1 MTSSSY
7 ISDSSDYVSSVM
19 TDEAQGAA
27 DGVLT
32 PFPSLTKSQKL
43 KILQSFNSGECEVMS
58 HKSDKSFR
66 PKTIST
72 FTEQIDVPEEVTPPQ
87 TENVEVKNSCC
98 CLC

>member
-7 ISDSSDYVSSVM
+7 ISDSSDYVSSVVS
-19 TDEAQGAA
+19 D
-27 DGVLT
+27 DT

-43 KILQSFNSGECEVMS
+43 KILQSIRQEQV
-58 HKSDKSFR
+58 
-66 PKTIST
+66 ST
-72 FTEQIDVPEEVTPPQ
+72 FTKQIDVPEEVTPPQ

>member
-19 TDEAQGAA
+19 TD
-27 DGVLT
+27 T

-43 KILQSFNSGECEVMS
+43 KILQSFRPEKVSSFEV
-58 HKSDKSFR
+58 
-66 PKTIST
+66 P
-72 FTEQIDVPEEVTPPQ
+72 IDVPEEVTPPQ

>member
-1 MTSSSY
+1 MSESY
-7 ISDSSDYVSSVM
+7 EYVTDSSEYVSSVV
-19 TDEAQGAA
+19 TDN
-27 DGVLT
+27 T

-58 HKSDKSFR
+58 HKSDESFR

-72 FTEQIDVPEEVTPPQ
+72 FTEQIEPNIDVKPINETL
-87 TENVEVKNSCC
+87 TDKNSCC

>member
-7 ISDSSDYVSSVM
+7 ISDSSDYVSSVVS
-19 TDEAQGAA
+19 D
-27 DGVLT
+27 DT

-43 KILQSFNSGECEVMS
+43 KILQSIRQEQV
-58 HKSDKSFR
+58 
-66 PKTIST
+66 ST
-72 FTEQIDVPEEVTPPQ
+72 FTQQIDVPEEVTPPQ

>member
-1 MTSSSY
+1 MSESY
-7 ISDSSDYVSSVM
+7 EYVTDSSEYVSSVM

-43 KILQSFNSGECEVMS
+43 KILQSIRQEQV
-58 HKSDKSFR
+58 
-66 PKTIST
+66 ST

>member
-1 MTSSSY
+1 MSESY
-7 ISDSSDYVSSVM
+7 ISDSSDYVSSVVS
-19 TDEAQGAA
+19 D
-27 DGVLT
+27 DT

-43 KILQSFNSGECEVMS
+43 KILQSIRQEQ
-58 HKSDKSFR
+58 
-66 PKTIST
+66 IST

>member
-1 MTSSSY
+1 MSESY
-7 ISDSSDYVSSVM
+7 ISDSSDYVSSVVS
-19 TDEAQGAA
+19 D
-27 DGVLT
+27 DT

-43 KILQSFNSGECEVMS
+43 KILQSIRQEQV
-58 HKSDKSFR
+58 
-66 PKTIST
+66 ST

>member
-19 TDEAQGAA
+19 TDN
-27 DGVLT
+27 T

-43 KILQSFNSGECEVMS
+43 KLNEILHLGARVSSFEVPKDAPEGATASGYELSPLDAVNAI
-58 HKSDKSFR
+58 DA
-66 PKTIST
+66 PKK
-72 FTEQIDVPEEVTPPQ
+72 VTPPQ

>member
-19 TDEAQGAA
+19 TD
-27 DGVLT
+27 T

-43 KILQSFNSGECEVMS
+43 KILQSIRQEQV
-58 HKSDKSFR
+58 
-66 PKTIST
+66 ST

>member
-1 MTSSSY
+1 MSESY
-7 ISDSSDYVSSVM
+7 EYVTDSSDYVSSVM

-58 HKSDKSFR
+58 HKSDESFR

-72 FTEQIDVPEEVTPPQ
+72 FTEQIEPNIDVKPINETL
-87 TENVEVKNSCC
+87 TDKNSCC

>member
-19 TDEAQGAA
+19 TD
-27 DGVLT
+27 T

-43 KILQSFNSGECEVMS
+43 KILQSFRQEQV
-58 HKSDKSFR
+58 
-66 PKTIST
+66 ST
-72 FTEQIDVPEEVTPPQ
+72 FPEQIDVPEEVTPPQ

>member
-19 TDEAQGAA
+19 TDKAQGAV
-27 DGVLT
+27 DGVFT
-32 PFPSLTKSQKL
+32 PFPSLTKSPKL
-43 KILQSFNSGECEVMS
+43 KILQSF
-58 HKSDKSFR
+58 R
-66 PKTIST
+66 PKKVST
-72 FTEQIDVPEEVTPPQ
+72 FEVPIDEFKAVTPPQ

>member
-7 ISDSSDYVSSVM
+7 ISDSSDYVSSVVS
-19 TDEAQGAA
+19 D
-27 DGVLT
+27 DT

-43 KILQSFNSGECEVMS
+43 KILQSIRQEQV
-58 HKSDKSFR
+58 
-66 PKTIST
+66 ST

>member
-19 TDEAQGAA
+19 TDN
-27 DGVLT
+27 T

-43 KILQSFNSGECEVMS
+43 KILQSI
-58 HKSDKSFR
+58 R
-66 PKTIST
+66 PEKVST

-87 TENVEVKNSCC
+87 TENVEIKNSCC

>member
-19 TDEAQGAA
+19 TD
-27 DGVLT
+27 T

-43 KILQSFNSGECEVMS
+43 KILQSIRQEQV
-58 HKSDKSFR
+58 
-66 PKTIST
+66 ST
-72 FTEQIDVPEEVTPPQ
+72 FTEQIEPNIDVKPINETL
-87 TENVEVKNSCC
+87 TDKNSCC

>member
-7 ISDSSDYVSSVM
+7 ISDSSDYVSSVVS
-19 TDEAQGAA
+19 D
-27 DGVLT
+27 DT

-43 KILQSFNSGECEVMS
+43 KILQSIRQEQV
-58 HKSDKSFR
+58 
-66 PKTIST
+66 ST
-72 FTEQIDVPEEVTPPQ
+72 FTEQIDVPDEVTPPQ

>member
-1 MTSSSY
+1 MSESY

-19 TDEAQGAA
+19 TD
-27 DGVLT
+27 T

-43 KILQSFNSGECEVMS
+43 KILQSF
-58 HKSDKSFR
+58 R
-66 PKTIST
+66 PEKVST
-72 FTEQIDVPEEVTPPQ
+72 FEVPIDEFKAVTPPQ

>member
-19 TDEAQGAA
+19 TD
-27 DGVLT
+27 T

-43 KILQSFNSGECEVMS
+43 KILQSF
-58 HKSDKSFR
+58 R
-66 PKTIST
+66 PEKVST
-72 FTEQIDVPEEVTPPQ
+72 FEVPIDAPKGVTASDYEPNPLGTTNAIDEFKAVTPPQ

>member
-58 HKSDKSFR
+58 HKSDESFR

-72 FTEQIDVPEEVTPPQ
+72 FTEQIEPNIDVKAINETL
-87 TENVEVKNSCC
+87 TDKNSCC

>member
-19 TDEAQGAA
+19 TD
-27 DGVLT
+27 T

-43 KILQSFNSGECEVMS
+43 KILQSI
-58 HKSDKSFR
+58 R
-66 PKTIST
+66 PEKVST

>member
-7 ISDSSDYVSSVM
+7 ISDSSDYVSFVVS
-19 TDEAQGAA
+19 D
-27 DGVLT
+27 DT

-43 KILQSFNSGECEVMS
+43 KILQSIRQEQV
-58 HKSDKSFR
+58 
-66 PKTIST
+66 ST

>member
-7 ISDSSDYVSSVM
+7 ISDSSDYVSSVVS
-19 TDEAQGAA
+19 DEAQGAA

-43 KILQSFNSGECEVMS
+43 KILQSIRQEQV
-58 HKSDKSFR
+58 
-66 PKTIST
+66 ST